1 MYERARAQRFA
12 LGGKRWRRWNDV
24 HVRAV
29 SDDFFLRNRWRQ
41 FVFEPV
47 EAHALRGSN
56 SIEHALIR
64 HRTPAKREIDRHER
78 GLAVVAIGFSMQNA
92 GVQRE
97 MGERF
102 QIEVAASNW

>member
-1 MYERARAQRFA
+1 MHERARAQRFA
-12 LGGKRWRRWNDV
+12 LRCKRWRRWDDV

-29 SDDFFLRNRWRQ
+29 SDDFFLRDRWRQ

-47 EAHALRGSN
+47 EMHALRDGD
-56 SIEHALIR
+56 SIEHTLIR
-64 HRTPAKREIDRHER
+64 HRTPAKREIDGHER
-78 GLAVVAIGFSMQNA
+78 SLSVVAIDFSMENA

-102 QIEVAASNW
+102 QIELAASNR